1 MYKIFPWKRFWCS
14 RTGTISLNDNG
25 FFLDPESEY
34 AHFYH
39 KDVEAFE
46 NIQKTSCL
54 ILLGEPGVG
63 KTTTLNSEIKIL
75 SDQLVGK
82 TDVLFHKNLNE
93 YGDES
98 RLIREIFESTIIL
111 EWLKGQYHLHL
122 FLDSL
127 DECLLEIPKLAAIFR
142 NQSHKI
148 KDHASRLSLRISCRT
163 GDWPETLTNE
173 FYAIWGKEN
182 VRTYEL
188 TPLRRK
194 DVFEAAQTLGLD
206 ANCFIEAIEKK
217 EIQSL
222 AGNPI
227 TLNFLLEEFKNT
239 QEFPGSKGE
248 LYLRGCEHLC
258 TENNPDRESAQRT
271 GSLSPTRRLALA
283 SRLAAVMIFCNR
295 SSILTKSNVSD
306 LDETNLTLSM
316 LQEGE
321 ETTGSY
327 TFSFTERDMRET
339 VKQTALF
346 SGRGPNRFGFAHQSY
361 AEFLAARYLALH
373 QLSIQQIKSLI
384 QLSNDP
390 DQMVIPQL
398 KETTAWLNSIVPEM
412 AQETIKIDPQ
422 SMLSGDIESME
433 SRFRRDLVESL
444 LKQFEQQKISDGDW
458 GRYSQY
464 QKLKHPKLAFQLK
477 PYIEDKTKDLLVR
490 RVAIDIAEACE
501 IKELQELLAD
511 IALDNSDVLHIREQ
525 AAHAVAQIADEST
538 RLRLKPLALEDQP
551 EDKDDG
557 LKGSA
562 LRALWPNHLSAQEIF
577 DTLTLPKRS
586 NLYGSYAA
594 FLMDFPKQ
602 LKTEDLPS
610 ALKWVKKN
618 PGGRGGTLRRYESLS
633 ENILFRSWQYLNRA
647 EILDAYAEAIIPR
660 LENYDSICPVPQT
673 GVDDKTIPDLLL
685 ETRHNLIR
693 AVISKIQTYRNYLL
707 SSVIDRPQILFDDDL
722 RWLIEELNAEMDQG
736 RKKIW
741 VEVIHDIYR
750 IDRAD
755 HTNLI
760 LQAMQESQPLAEKF
774 KNTFETVS
782 LDSESA
788 QEMRSRYDKHKKLEE
803 KHKQRK
809 SEQKKKITPS
819 VYERI
824 KTCLDRFKSG
834 DSRAWWQMCLEMT
847 LEDTSKF
854 YGDEFNSDLLAL
866 PGWKVCDSNLIERII
881 KAGKKYILENDA
893 AADRWLGTNTYHR
906 PAMAG
911 YKAFVLLKKLEPNFL
926 NTLRVDIWKKW
937 AAVIIGYHESAGI
950 AGRDKIFLE
959 LIKQTYQQVPQE
971 IIDALLVLIDKENAE
986 HDNLFITRK
995 IEDCLDAKLQDA
1007 LLTKAKDVSLQ
1018 PGCFQNLLSLLIKAN
1033 NLKAIDYAKSFLA
1046 LPFKGN
1052 NELRKKAKAAALSL
1066 VTQAEDAGWDTVW
1079 AAIQADTNFGQNVL
1093 LSLSDSFRS
1102 LNTKSFPDR
1111 IGEKQTADL
1120 FIWLSKHFSRE
1131 KDPKEEGA
1139 HWVGPRES
1147 LANYRDNLLNFLKH
1161 KGSQEAIK
1169 AIEHIKNKIP
1179 DLDFL
1184 NFYLIGARENLRRKN
1199 WSPLY
1204 PDDFLLLTKNSL
1216 FRLILNADHL
1226 LDALIE
1232 SLMRFEKKLQGETPN
1247 AIFLWNSLPK
1257 VKKLRPKSEND
1268 FSDFIKTHLSE
1279 DLKQSGI
1286 ISLREVEIRRSQGK
1300 GGSPGERTDIYVK
1313 GFIPSSQEHVHVI
1326 IEVKGCWHKDVQ
1338 TAMEKQLLNRYL
1350 NESGCDYGIYL
1361 VGWYSCNQWDG
1372 RDSKKNRISVQ
1383 NIEEARSKFDDQAKK
1398 LSSDK
1403 KTIKS
1408 FVLNCALR

>member
-1 MYKIFPWKRFWCS
+1 MYNFPWKRFWCS

-25 FFLDPESEY
+25 FLLDPESEY
-34 AHFYH
+34 AHYYH
-39 KDVEAFE
+39 KDVVAFE
-46 NIQKTSCL
+46 EIQKTPCL
-54 ILLGEPGVG
+54 VLLGEPGVG

-82 TDVLFHKNLNE
+82 IDVLFHKNLNE

-98 RLIREIFESTIIL
+98 RFIREIFESPIIL

-142 NQSHKI
+142 NQFHKI
-148 KDHASRLSLRISCRT
+148 KNHASRLSLRISCRT
-163 GDWPETLTNE
+163 GDWPETLTNK
-173 FYAIWGKEN
+173 FHAIWGKEN
-182 VRTYEL
+182 VGTYEL

-206 ANCFIEAIEKK
+206 AYCFIEAIEKK

-258 TENNPDRESAQRT
+258 TENNSDRESAQRT

-295 SSILTKSNVSD
+295 SSILTKSNVLD

-316 LQEGE
+316 LQEGK

-412 AQETIKIDPQ
+412 AQETIEIDPQ

-477 PYIEDKTKDLLVR
+477 PYIEDKTKHFLVR

-501 IKELQELLAD
+501 IKELQELLAN
-511 IALDNSDVLHIREQ
+511 IALNNSDVLHIRDQ
-525 AAHAVAQIADEST
+525 AAHAVAQIADDKT
-538 RLRLKPLALEDQP
+538 RLRLKSLALKFQP
-551 EDKDDG
+551 DDKDDQ

-562 LRALWPNHLSAQEIF
+562 LRALWPKHLTAQEIF
-577 DTLTLPKRS
+577 DTLTPPKQD
-586 NLYGSYAA
+586 NFFGSYAV
-594 FLMDFPKQ
+594 FLMAFPEQIKI
-602 LKTEDLPS
+602 EDLPY
-610 ALKWVKKN
+610 ALKWTQKN
-618 PGGRGGTLRRYESLS
+618 PGQKTEAYYQYKDLA
-633 ENILFRSWQYLNRA
+633 ENILYRA
-647 EILDAYAEAIIPR
+647 WHLLEHKEILDAYAEAIIPR
-660 LENYDSICPVPQT
+660 LENYLSICPAHHKGSEDQTVP
-673 GVDDKTIPDLLL
+673 DLPDKT
-685 ETRHNLIR
+685 RKNLIR
-693 AVISKIQTYRNYLL
+693 AVVRKIQNYRSYLL
-707 SSVIDRPQILFDDDL
+707 VSSMVQPQILFDDDL

-741 VEVIHDIYR
+741 VEVIDDIYR

-760 LQAMQESQPLAEKF
+760 LQAMQECQPLAEKF
-774 KNTFETVS
+774 KNTFEAVPLGS
-782 LDSESA
+782 PKAE
-788 QEMRSRYDKHKKLEE
+788 EMRNRYDKRKKREE
-803 KHKQRK
+803 EHKQRQA
-809 SEQKKKITPS
+809 EQKKNITPS

-824 KTCLDRFKSG
+824 KTCLDRFESG
-834 DSRAWWQMCLEMT
+834 DSSAWWQMCRQMAV
-847 LEDTSKF
+847 EDTSNF
-854 YGDEFNSDLLAL
+854 YRDEFNPDLLAL
-866 PGWKVCDSNLIERII
+866 PGWKVCDDNLIERIV

-893 AADRWLGTNTYHR
+893 ATDQWLGTNTYHR

-911 YKAFVLLKKLEPNFL
+911 YKAFVLLKKLEPDFL
-926 NTLRVDIWKKW
+926 NTLRVDVWKKW
-937 AAVIIGYHESAGI
+937 AAVIIGHHESTGI
-950 AGRDKIFLE
+950 AGKDNTFLE
-959 LIKQTYQQVPQE
+959 LIKQTYRQAPQE
-971 IIDALLVLIDKENAE
+971 IIEALIVLIDKENAE

-995 IEDCLDAKLQDA
+995 IEDCLDEQLQDA
-1007 LLTKAKDVSLQ
+1007 LLTKAKDVSLK
-1018 PGCFQNLLSLLIKAN
+1018 PGCFQDLLSLLIKAN
-1033 NLKAIDYAKSFLA
+1033 NQEAKDYAKSLLT
-1046 LPFKGN
+1046 LPLKEN
-1052 NELRKKAKAAALSL
+1052 DESRKKAKAAALSL

-1079 AAIQADTNFGQNVL
+1079 ATIQADTNFGENVI
-1093 LSLSDSFRS
+1093 LSLPDSFR
-1102 LNTKSFPDR
+1102 LHNTKSLPNR
-1111 IGEKQTADL
+1111 IGEKQTANL
-1120 FIWLSKHFSRE
+1120 FIWLSKHFRRE

-1139 HWVGPRES
+1139 HLVGPRES
-1147 LANYRDNLLNFLKH
+1147 LANYRDNLLRFLENE
-1161 KGSQEAIK
+1161 GTQEAIK
-1169 AIEHIKNKIP
+1169 ALEHIQQELP
-1179 DLDFL
+1179 DQDFL
-1184 NFYLIGARENLRRKN
+1184 NFYLIKARENVRRKN
-1199 WSPLY
+1199 WSPLS
-1204 PDDFLLLTKNSL
+1204 PDNFLLLTNKSSS
-1216 FRLILNADHL
+1216 RSIINANQL
-1226 LDALIE
+1226 VDALLE
-1232 SLMRFEKKLQGETPN
+1232 SLKRLEQKLQGETPI
-1247 AIFLWNSLPK
+1247 AISLWDK
-1257 VKKLRPKSEND
+1257 VNKTKFKPKSENS
-1268 FSDFIKTHLSE
+1268 FSNFVKSHLTE

-1286 ISLREVEIRRSQGK
+1286 VALREVQIRPPKQGE
-1300 GGSPGERTDIYVK
+1300 GGSPGELTDIYATLFV
-1313 GFIPSSQEHVHVI
+1313 PSSQEHFIVI
-1326 IEVKGCWHKDVQ
+1326 IEVKGCWHEKVQ
-1338 TAMEKQLLNRYL
+1338 TAMETQLLNRYL
-1350 NESGCDYGIYL
+1350 NESGCDHGIYL

-1372 RDSKKNRISVQ
+1372 KDSKKNRISVQ
-1383 NIEEARSKFDDQAKK
+1383 NIEETRSKFDDQAKK